1 MIVQRQFFD
10 VTDRRLVIEL
20 PESFVNHRV
29 ELIVLTVDDEPAP
42 GRNRRQPHPA
52 IAGKGRTL
60 GDLVAPI
67 VDEAAWEGFAE
78 GFTGFSP

>member
-1 MIVQRQFFD
+1 MQVHQQFFD

-29 ELIVLTVDDEPAP
+29 ELIVLTVDDEPVP
-42 GRNRRQPHPA
+42 VRTPRRPHPA

-60 GDLVAPI
+60 GDLVAPMADDSI
-67 VDEAAWEGFAE
+67 
-78 GFTGFSP
+78 